1 MVDCSAWHRAS
12 WLDARR
18 GRGSLD
24 MYDNSVA
31 LMQEMRAAGIEY
43 RSDTPLEDDNLI
55 DTIRVGWEASAL
67 PRTVVLF
74 RINDRGAHLEATLG
88 TMRAGR
94 RQEALELVNAL
105 NVEYRWVT
113 FHLDEDGTIACTS
126 DVYLVPEV
134 AGLFGIASMGRM
146 FDTLNEVYP
155 RLREVLS

>member
-55 DTIRVGWEASAL
+55 DTIRVGWEGSAL

-155 RLREVLS
+155 RLHEVLS